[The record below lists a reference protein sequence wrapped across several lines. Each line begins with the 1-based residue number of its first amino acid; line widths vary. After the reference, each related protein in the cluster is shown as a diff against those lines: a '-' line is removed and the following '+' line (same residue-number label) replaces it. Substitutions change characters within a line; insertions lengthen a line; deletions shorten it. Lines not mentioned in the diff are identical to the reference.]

1 MCNDGA
7 SDERNTKT
15 PGGLGTPDVGSLVE
29 RIHTKAVRLSIS
41 ILVTFFSSLCSKS
54 ESTRGGGIGTPK
66 RYYIVTDTKFF

>member
-1 MCNDGA
+1 MAQVNA
-7 SDERNTKT
+7 TPRP

-54 ESTRGGGIGTPK
+54 ESTRGGGGIGTPK
-66 RYYIVTDTKFF
+66 RYYIVTDTNFF